1 MARRQP
7 YVRSMDGWW
16 KPNPFF
22 RKYMARELTAFFV
35 ALYALLLLAGLV
47 ALGRGP
53 ESYAAWLETL
63 RSGWSIALHVVL
75 LLVFLYHTW
84 SWFQIMPKT
93 MPPVVLAGQRL
104 AARTITTLGVAAAAG
119 ASMLVLA
126 IAWGLAR

>member
-1 MARRQP
+1 MARRQA

-22 RKYMARELTAFFV
+22 RKYMARELTAFLV

-53 ESYAAWLETL
+53 QAYATWLQIL
-63 RSGWSIALHVVL
+63 RSGWSIALHVL
-75 LLVFLYHTW
+75 LLLAFLYHTY

-93 MPPVVLAGQRL
+93 MPPVVLAGKRL
-104 AARTITTLGVAAAAG
+104 AARTITMLGVAAAAG
-119 ASMLVLA
+119 ASLLVLA

>member
-16 KPNPFF
+16 KPNPYFH
-22 RKYMARELTAFFV
+22 KYMARELTAFFV

-53 ESYAAWLETL
+53 DAYAAWLGIL

-75 LLVFLYHTW
+75 LLAFLYHTW

-93 MPPVVLAGQRL
+93 MPPVVLAGKRL

-119 ASMLVLA
+119 ASLLVLA